1 MKQTT
6 NLLEILPIIHSAGLK
21 SYNHLPFLILTWGN
35 YTTIFQLKMSCLYF
49 DTIKKCILL
58 VIITLK
64 SYKTLLINGK
74 SYLRTLQ
81 FDDQLFKIKNI
92 LNNIDKG
99 ISKCIFPSVL
109 WNKIIFFKKIIIVCW
124 FEMCSSCLLIYF
136 TYVNVLWRIN
146 LNVLGSFVILRFKA
160 EREEQ
165 SNKIRQLPSS
175 HKKCV

>member
-58 VIITLK
+58 VIFTLK

-92 LNNIDKG
+92 LNNIDKA

-124 FEMCSSCLLIYF
+124 FEMCSFVSFNLF
-136 TYVNVLWRIN
+136 YVCEC
-146 LNVLGSFVILRFKA
+146 FVK
-160 EREEQ
+160 
-165 SNKIRQLPSS
+165 NKS
-175 HKKCV
+175 

>member
-81 FDDQLFKIKNI
+81 FDDQLLKIKYI
-92 LNNIDKG
+92 LNNIDKA

-124 FEMCSSCLLIYF
+124 FEMCSFVSFNLF
-136 TYVNVLWRIN
+136 YVCEC
-146 LNVLGSFVILRFKA
+146 FVK
-160 EREEQ
+160 
-165 SNKIRQLPSS
+165 NKS
-175 HKKCV
+175 